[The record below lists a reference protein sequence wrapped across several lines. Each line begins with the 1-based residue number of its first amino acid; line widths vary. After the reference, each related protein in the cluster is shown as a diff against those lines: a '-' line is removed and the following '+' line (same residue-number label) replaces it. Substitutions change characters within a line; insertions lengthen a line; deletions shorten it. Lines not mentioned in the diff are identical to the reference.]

1 MKGVLLDLGSMDAGD
16 LDLSTLHALCNPL
29 STYSETLPEQVGA
42 RIGDAQV
49 VISNKVL
56 LDADAM
62 AAAAQLKLICVAAT
76 GINNVDLEA
85 ARARGIA
92 VCNVR
97 GYATASVVEHVFALL
112 LSLVRQLDAYRN
124 RLAAGDWQRAPHF
137 CLLEPPMQELRG
149 RTLGIVGYGEL
160 GRAVARVAEAFGMR
174 VLLAQRPGAPAA
186 PDRIALHDLL
196 PQVDIVSLHCP
207 LTEQTRDLIGAPEL
221 AAMKPTALLINTARG
236 GLVDEAA
243 LLAALQSGRL
253 GGAGIDVLAQ
263 EPPLA
268 NNALLAARLP
278 NLIVTPH
285 IAWASLAARQRLVEE
300 LALNIRSFQ
309 SGELRNPV
317 P

>member
-16 LDLSTLHALCNPL
+16 LDLSALHALCNPL

>member
-16 LDLSTLHALCNPL
+16 LDLSALHALCNPL

-76 GINNVDLEA
+76 GTNNVDLEA

>member
-300 LALNIRSFQ
+300 LALNIHSFQ